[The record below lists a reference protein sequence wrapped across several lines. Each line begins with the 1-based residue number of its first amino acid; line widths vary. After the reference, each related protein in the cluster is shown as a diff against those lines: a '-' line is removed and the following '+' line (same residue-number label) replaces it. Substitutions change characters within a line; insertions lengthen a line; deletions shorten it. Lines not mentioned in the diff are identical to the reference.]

1 MDERFV
7 GWGGEDISF
16 MIAVDTLYAPHRTTR
31 NGVLHLWHPHKGTE
45 HFDRMW
51 EGQEEPGANNALSTR
66 YADARA
72 LSRRMHILTREPGT
86 GEPVSS

>member
-1 MDERFV
+1 
-7 GWGGEDISF
+7 
-16 MIAVDTLYAPHRTTR
+16 
-31 NGVLHLWHPHKGTE
+31 
-45 HFDRMW
+45 MW
-51 EGQEEPGANNALSTR
+51 EGQDEPGANNALSTR